1 MDKRLL
7 EKKNSS
13 QNDEI
18 THNKLIN
25 EKSPYLLQHAENP
38 VNWYPWGKEA
48 FEKARKE
55 NKPIF
60 LSIGYSTCHWCHV
73 MAHESF
79 EDTAVAELMNEI
91 FVSIKVDRE
100 ERPDIDKIY
109 MTICQMMTGQGG
121 WPLTLFLTP
130 DKKPFFAG
138 TYFPKERRFG
148 RIGLIELILKI
159 KELWKIQKNDVLRS
173 ADQIAFSL
181 QNLDFKSPG
190 DKLNE
195 KTIKKAYNQLLSQY
209 DNKNGGF
216 NNAPKFP
223 TPHNLL
229 FLLRF
234 WKRTGNKEALE
245 MVENTL
251 QKMRL
256 GGIYDHIG
264 FGFHRYSTDPVWL
277 VPHFEKMLYD
287 QALLAIAYTEAY
299 QATKKNEYANTAK
312 EIFTYVLRDMTSPEG
327 GFYSAEDADS
337 EGKEGKFYV
346 WTIEEFQQI
355 LEEEEE
361 ELARK
366 IFNLKNQGNY
376 LEETTKKKTSHN
388 ILHLKDSLT
397 NLSKEL
403 NISEK
408 DLRFRIEKIREKLFK
423 IRDERVHPHKDD
435 KILADWNGLMI
446 AAFAKGYQIFGDSI
460 YLNVAKKAANFI
472 LSNMRKP
479 NNRLLHRY
487 REGDAKIDAYLNDY
501 TFLIWGFIELYE
513 TSLEVTF
520 LKTALELNK
529 EVIDH
534 FWDDSIGGFFF
545 TANDGETLLTR
556 QKEIYD
562 GAIPSGNSVAMLNL
576 LRLSYLTGDHDL
588 EEKADILSK
597 VFAERVNNSPIAHT
611 QLMVAVDFS
620 VGPTFT
626 IVIVGDAEEIN
637 TQEMLA
643 YIHNQFLPNISL
655 IQRNIKQVPPEIDV
669 FINYIHNYNK
679 IDNKTTA
686 YICTNKTCKP
696 PITDVNE
703 LLKLINPRW
712 N

>member
-1 MDKRLL
+1 MNSDIKKRY
-7 EKKNSS
+7 KNHLS
-13 QNDEI
+13 
-18 THNKLIN
+18 N

-38 VNWYPWGKEA
+38 VNWYPWEEEV
-48 FEKARKE
+48 FEKAQ
-55 NKPIF
+55 NQDKPIF

-79 EDTAVAELMNEI
+79 EDEKVAELMNDVFI
-91 FVSIKVDRE
+91 SIKVDRE

-109 MTICQMMTGQGG
+109 MNVCQMMTGSGG
-121 WPLTLFLTP
+121 WPLTIVMTP

-138 TYFPKERRFG
+138 TYFPKESRFG

-159 KELWKIQKNDVLRS
+159 KKLWKTQKDEVLRA
-173 ADQIAFSL
+173 ADKIVFSL
-181 QNLDFKSPG
+181 QNLDFESPG
-190 DKLNE
+190 DRLNE
-195 KTIKKAYNQLLSQY
+195 KTLKKAYNQLLSQY
-209 DNKNGGF
+209 DKKNGGF
-216 NNAPKFP
+216 SNAPKFP

-264 FGFHRYSTDPVWL
+264 FGFHRYSTDQVWL

-287 QALLAIAYTEAY
+287 QALLAIAYTEAF
-299 QATKKNEYANTAK
+299 QATNKIEFEKTAK

-346 WTIEEFQQI
+346 WDIEEFQNV
-355 LEEEEE
+355 LEKEEA
-361 ELARK
+361 ELAIT
-366 IFNLKNQGNY
+366 IFNLKKLGNY
-376 LEETTKKKTSHN
+376 FEEVNKKETGHN
-388 ILHLKDSLT
+388 ILHLKDSLA

-403 NISEK
+403 NLSEK
-408 DLRFRIEKIREKLFK
+408 NLKKQIEKIRNKLFK
-423 IRDERVHPHKDD
+423 IRDKRIHPHKDD
-435 KILADWNGLMI
+435 KILSDWNGLMI
-446 AAFAKGYQIFGDSI
+446 AALAKGYQTFGDFR
-460 YLNVAKKAANFI
+460 YLNTAIKAVNFI

-487 REGDAKIDAYLNDY
+487 REGEAEIDAYVNDY
-501 TFLIWGFIELYE
+501 IFLIWSLLELYE
-513 TSLEVTF
+513 VTF
-520 LKTALELNK
+520 DVSFLKSALELNK

-576 LRLSYLTGDHDL
+576 LRLSYLTGDHEL

-643 YIHNQFLPNISL
+643 YIHNQFLPNITL
-655 IQRNIKQVPPEIDV
+655 IQRNIKQDPPEIDV

-696 PITDVNE
+696 PITDVNK